1 MPEYQVAERDGD
13 YVLLRL
19 SGDWR
24 ERVSVGRIHD
34 ELEVH
39 YVDDGVRRIRADVA
53 DVSAINF
60 EGVAALI
67 DLNKEAK
74 RRGKTFLLENAAGQV
89 REKLTTMGVLGYLS
103 EDV

>member
-1 MPEYQVAERDGD
+1 MPEYEVAERAGD
-13 YVLLRL
+13 FVLLRL

-24 ERVSVGRIHD
+24 DDVPVDQVHR

-53 DVSAINF
+53 DIVAIDL
-60 EGVAALI
+60 EGVAALL
-67 DLNKEAK
+67 DLNREAK
-74 RRGKTFLLENAAGQV
+74 RRGKTFLLENARGQV
-89 REKLTTMGVLGYLS
+89 REKLMTTGVLRYLS